1 MPRRDLIRR
10 IKAPC
15 RCRQTKVSRLSTRF
29 AAFTNFPLMF
39 LDRCWKFRPPPRGTS
54 ESYVLCQ
61 NFAEKS
67 ICSFGSNCVEA
78 HGEAELQ
85 EWKERFELRKVKL
98 ERSLK
103 TQNGKSY
110 TEELLERLHDST
122 NPEKIMK
129 NKLDC
134 VEVTCSNEL
143 NLTVSSKTC
152 KREWIFV
159 LKTKKLLKAVALLQD
174 EHRAHFSI
182 KHVYP
187 VSPGKQAPNE
197 NCKSQTSIQE
207 WLSPDGQ
214 PPDSHDGLVSHRVKI
229 CFSTDIYGTF
239 RQAVCFEFFG
249 LETILVKHFC
259 IDVVPL
265 EEYDK
270 IQEIKNDIL
279 TVTRTRW
286 NPSNSEVIPF
296 KAVQTF
302 SVHSSTAA
310 QDLEKENE
318 LLERY
323 PCPQADTFVLSHSTI
338 SGKLN
343 EFNYQQWMHTL
354 LYIEEMARF
363 DLIAKFNLT
372 TNLKITNNFI
382 LAPNGMATSTAK
394 YSHSGELFGVLVS
407 LHFKGISNSGMF
419 REKKIASAKTE
430 KAENLLRLRLILTPF
445 FFSRSL
451 HRTSRRRRRL
461 DISS

>member
-1 MPRRDLIRR
+1 MASNDGETTKKNKSTNENNYNNKNSQKNKSRNSSAVEATSNG
-10 IKAPC
+10 KA
-15 RCRQTKVSRLSTRF
+15 QLQKVKNGQDKNSSSSSDEGKFRPHSARKFLNL
-29 AAFTNFPLMF
+29 AFVS
-39 LDRCWKFRPPPRGTS
+39 DRCWKFRPPPRGFTS

-61 NFAEKS
+61 NFMENGS
-67 ICSFGSNCVEA
+67 CSFGTNCVES
-78 HGEAELQ
+78 HGEDELK
-85 EWKERFELRKVKL
+85 EWKERFEIKKTKL
-98 ERSLK
+98 EKSLN
-103 TQNGKSY
+103 TQYGKSY
-110 TEELLERLHDST
+110 TEDLLERLHQST

-129 NKLDC
+129 EKLES

-159 LKTKKLLKAVALLQD
+159 LKTTKLLKAVALLQD
-174 EHRAHFSI
+174 EHRTHFSI

-187 VSPGKQAPNE
+187 MLPGKQSSN
-197 NCKSQTSIQE
+197 QLDTSKAMATDQE
-207 WLSPDGQ
+207 WLANTSTLSS
-214 PPDSHDGLVSHRVKI
+214 DSNDTVVSHRVKI

-239 RQAVCFEFFG
+239 RQAVCFDFVG
-249 LETILVKHFC
+249 LDAILVKHFC

-286 NPSNSEVIPF
+286 NSSNAGLVPY
-296 KAVQTF
+296 KTVQIF

-310 QDLEKENE
+310 QDSEKENE

-323 PCPQADTFVLSHSTI
+323 PCPQADTFVLSQSTI
-338 SGKLN
+338 SGKLT
-343 EFNYQQWMHTL
+343 ESNYQQWMHTM

-407 LHFKGISNSGMF
+407 SIK
-419 REKKIASAKTE
+419 
-430 KAENLLRLRLILTPF
+430 LLA
-445 FFSRSL
+445 
-451 HRTSRRRRRL
+451 
-461 DISS
+461 